1 MISVLSI
8 NTAPSLMDIMRRDVL
23 VMWCP
28 HTVWGHSA
36 ASPNLRSP
44 SGPSRVRGAR
54 PLAPL
59 PLSRSPGC
67 GESFLGASSFWERR
81 GAAGP
86 ARGRRGA
93 AVELERRVRSYGTVG
108 ATSTTPQIAL
118 IR

>member
-8 NTAPSLMDIMRRDVL
+8 NTAPSLMDIMRRDV
-23 VMWCP
+23 VP
-28 HTVWGHSA
+28 AHAVWGHSA

-93 AVELERRVRSYGTVG
+93 AVELEPGVSVATVR
-108 ATSTTPQIAL
+108 
-118 IR
+118 

>member
-1 MISVLSI
+1 
-8 NTAPSLMDIMRRDVL
+8 MDIMRRDV
-23 VMWCP
+23 VP
-28 HTVWGHSA
+28 AHAVWGHSA

-86 ARGRRGA
+86 ARGRRA